1 MSQTLAILIVLLP
14 LFAAPLCVLLTHRR
28 LAWGIATCVCW
39 SSLAIAVMLLHHVLT
54 VGPITYMFGNW
65 DVPLGIGYKID
76 PFNALLLVLV
86 TFLASVILPY
96 ISQSINIEVQK
107 EKQSVFYA
115 VVMLYIMGI
124 YGILATN
131 DAFNL
136 YVFLEITSLATY
148 ALIAMGKS
156 RRSLMSSFEYLV
168 LGTIGATFYLIGI
181 GLLYA
186 MTGTL
191 NMDDLALRI
200 KSAHDI
206 QPLQAAFAFI
216 TLGLA
221 MKMALF
227 PLHQW
232 LTNAYTYAPASISA
246 LLASTSTKIS
256 LYVLIRITLAVFGYD
271 FTFGEIPFS
280 TITGCLAILAMI
292 AGSLIAIYQTDIK
305 RMLAFSSVAQV
316 GYIILGF
323 SFATET
329 GLTASIT
336 HIINDS
342 LAKGCLFLIAGA
354 LLWQKSNTSI
364 HHLQGSA
371 KQMPYC
377 MAAMVIACAS
387 IVGIPFTGGFV
398 SKWYFLFAAIRQEM
412 WLAVAAILVS
422 TVMAA
427 LYCWKLVEAAYVKDP
442 LHPISAAKA
451 LPLSMV
457 LSIWVFTIA
466 ILYVGIDTRYTVQ
479 IAEKVA
485 IHFIQGTVW

>member
-1 MSQTLAILIVLLP
+1 MPDYFIILIVLLP
-14 LFAAPLCVLLTHRR
+14 LCAAPLCVLLSHRR
-28 LAWGIATCVCW
+28 LAWGAATLTCW
-39 SSLAIAVMLLHHVLT
+39 ASFAIAVTLLHHVL
-54 VGPITYMFGNW
+54 VSGPVTYMFGGW
-65 DVPLGIGYKID
+65 PVPMGIGYKID
-76 PFNALLLVLV
+76 LFNAMMLVLV
-86 TFLASVILPY
+86 TFIASVILPY
-96 ISQSINIEVQK
+96 AAQSITIEIQK

-115 VVMLYIMGI
+115 VVMLYLTGI
-124 YGILATN
+124 NGILATN

-136 YVFLEITSLATY
+136 YVFLEIASLATY

-191 NMDDLALRI
+191 NIDDLAVRI

-232 LTNAYTYAPASISA
+232 LTNAYTYAPACISA

-256 LYVLIRITLAVFGYD
+256 LYVLIRITFSLFGFD
-271 FTFGEIPFS
+271 FAFNDIPFS
-280 TITGCLAILAMI
+280 AITGCLGILAML
-292 AGSLIAIYQTDIK
+292 AGSLLAIYQTDVK

-336 HIINDS
+336 HMINDS
-342 LAKGCLFLIAGA
+342 LAKGCLFLVAGA
-354 LLWQKSNTSI
+354 LLWQKADTSLY
-364 HHLQGSA
+364 HLNGSA
-371 KQMPYC
+371 KQMPLC

-398 SKWYFLFAAIRQEM
+398 SKWYFLFAAIRQDM
-412 WLAVAAILVS
+412 WLSVVAILGS
-422 TVMAA
+422 TIMASI
-427 LYCWKLVEAAYVKDP
+427 YCWKLVEAAYVKDT
-442 LHPISAAKA
+442 LHPISAAKP

-457 LSIWVFTIA
+457 LSIWMFTGAVI
-466 ILYVGIDTRYTVQ
+466 YVGIDTSFSVYL
-479 IAEKVA
+479 AEKVA
-485 IHFIQGTVW
+485 IHFIQGATW